1 MISRRF
7 SRILRSLNIKKRD
20 MGKLKNSD
28 QFGVIVICRDEKEQQ
43 EVYERLREQGLKL
56 KVVCV

>member
-1 MISRRF
+1 MISRGI
-7 SRILRSLNIKKRD
+7 SRILYSQTFKVQDI
-20 MGKLKNSD
+20 GKLKNTD

>member
-1 MISRRF
+1 
-7 SRILRSLNIKKRD
+7 
-20 MGKLKNSD
+20 MGKLKNTD

>member
-1 MISRRF
+1 MISRGI
-7 SRILRSLNIKKRD
+7 SRILYSQTFKVQD
-20 MGKLKNSD
+20 MGKLKNTD